1 MKVPPSLYT
10 APPLLFPELS
20 EKRVLVA
27 ENVPP
32 LYTAPPLPF
41 DFAELPEKEQS
52 VAVRVSLPLSR

>member
-1 MKVPPSLYT
+1 MYT